1 MNVYHVQGIRH
12 RAVVFAGTSDEAVAQ
27 ALASGEVGEWEAP
40 EAQEIPL
47 PAGYAL
53 RPERQSG
60 QWLAFA
66 LEEAWTFLCRRLEG
80 LTDAEMFWQPVPNC
94 WTVHQDG
101 NGRWVIDYALPEP
114 DPSPFTTIAWRLVHV
129 AACKIMYHEYAFGLG
144 KLTWDGLDIPHTTG
158 DAIAWLETGQ
168 AQLKTALDGL
178 NDADLAGMR
187 PTNWGDV
194 WPTWR
199 IFWTMA
205 AHDLQHGGEIGCLR
219 DLYQIRHS

>member
-1 MNVYHVQGIRH
+1 MHVYHVQGIRH
-12 RAVVFAGTSDEAVAQ
+12 RAVAFAAGPDEAVAR
-27 ALASGEVGEWEAP
+27 AVASGEVGDWEAP

-53 RPERQSG
+53 RPERQSV

-66 LEEAWTFLCRRLEG
+66 LEEAWTFLRSRLVG
-80 LTDAEMFWQPVPNC
+80 LTEAEMFWQPVPNC
-94 WTVHQDG
+94 WTVHPDE

-129 AACKIMYHEYAFGLG
+129 AACKIMYHEYAFGPG
-144 KLTWDGLDIPHTTG
+144 QLTWDGLAIPHTAG
-158 DAIAWLETGQ
+158 DAIAWLEKGQ
-168 AQLKTALDGL
+168 AQLKTALDSL
-178 NDADLAGMR
+178 NDAGLAEMR
-187 PTNWGDV
+187 PTNWGDR

-219 DLYQIRHS
+219 DLYRLKPS